1 MRELCINVYN
11 ILRNCKCYLLY
22 SNSNH
27 CKNYFNLKYNN
38 CVKNNCA
45 FQKIICAKVGKCEQ
59 KIKHIYFIYYKY
71 RYWFCSC
78 LNYLIKAPIIKY
90 NYVKCYL
97 YCLFILIWSVPVL
110 FVNGNTLSKTFSHL
124 LRIYFIF
131 WESIENLLGAGY
143 VWWVMY
149 CRGHSIHQL

>member
-1 MRELCINVYN
+1 MRELCINVHN

-27 CKNYFNLKYNN
+27 CKNYFSLKYNN

-71 RYWFCSC
+71 RIF
-78 LNYLIKAPIIKY
+78 
-90 NYVKCYL
+90 
-97 YCLFILIWSVPVL
+97 FILYIYTHTPIWGKGDEIREYTHTPTPKLHATVSVAEQ
-110 FVNGNTLSKTFSHL
+110 G
-124 LRIYFIF
+124 
-131 WESIENLLGAGY
+131 G
-143 VWWVMY
+143 
-149 CRGHSIHQL
+149 